1 MTDNS
6 FLHTFVSF
14 YLKRNI
20 KDMLAR
26 EDEEARHIW
35 PSSNE
40 FWHTPSAEENE
51 GKVAVWSS

>member
-1 MTDNS
+1 MDKILVLRSREMTDNS

-26 EDEEARHIW
+26 EDEEARHI
-35 PSSNE
+35 
-40 FWHTPSAEENE
+40 
-51 GKVAVWSS
+51 